1 MRNLI
6 GKMSLPW
13 RVFLASSITIS
24 VLFAGAGWGLQQY
37 ALSAADASVRA
48 EVRAS
53 IQVYQ
58 ALWKSRTQILSATT
72 ALMSAMSDVRAAFM
86 TRDPKT
92 IRDSAE
98 ELWSRVSDQS
108 AVFLVLD
115 AEGNLISSLGT
126 SSHDLPVSAIPLR
139 AVLPRFS
146 RQRQLAGYL
155 SEGSHLFYIVL
166 TPVYVQST
174 GEPLLLDV
182 LCAGFR
188 IDDRVVQEL
197 KALAPGS
204 EFVFLSGNRV
214 FASTL
219 DSNTMRELSSQRVGT
234 GAPYPVQKDRFIVF
248 GQNLP
253 DVTGRP
259 IARLSVLRSYGD
271 VAVAIAKLRRSLG
284 LAWLLTIMTALLVSL
299 YMTRRLLGPVKVLDQ
314 AASQIAARNYSYRV
328 PVVGTDEL
336 SRLSATFNNMCDSIQ
351 ETQAELVRQEQIST
365 IGRLATSLV
374 HDLRNPLAAIY
385 GGAEMLVDGHLPP
398 DQTQRIAS
406 NIYRASQRLQG
417 MLRDLLNVSRGE
429 TGNLESC
436 NLQDIIA
443 SAAEPIV
450 ETASGVSVRVA
461 VDERAEVFTNRNR
474 LERVFAN
481 LLSNA
486 ADAMPDGGEILIY
499 TDNENGELSVRV
511 EDTGPGIPNE
521 IRSRIFRPFVSAKR
535 SGLGLGLSLSRQAM
549 LDLGGDLEIV
559 EKPGPGA
566 CFRLRFGKM
575 QPETKEGETREQV
588 RAV

>member
-1 MRNLI
+1 MKSLVER
-6 GKMSLPW
+6 MPLPW

-58 ALWKSRTQILSATT
+58 ALWKSRTQVLSATT

-98 ELWSRVSDQS
+98 ELWSRVSDQF

-115 AEGNLISSLGT
+115 PEGHLISSLGT
-126 SSHDLPVSAIPLR
+126 SSHDLPVSAIPLK
-139 AVLPRFS
+139 AVLPRFP
-146 RQRQLAGYL
+146 RQLAGYL
-155 SEGSHLFYIVL
+155 SEGSNLFYIVL

-174 GEPLLLDV
+174 GEPLLLNV

-188 IDDRVVQEL
+188 IDDRVVEEL

-204 EFVFLSGNRV
+204 EFAFLSGHGV

-219 DSNTMRELSSQRVGT
+219 DSNTMREVSSQLAGT
-234 GAPYPVQKDRFIVF
+234 GEPYAVQKDKFIVF
-248 GQNLP
+248 RQDLP
-253 DVTGRP
+253 DVTGKP
-259 IARLSVLRSYGD
+259 IARLSVLRSYG
-271 VAVAIAKLRRSLG
+271 AVAASISKLRRSLG

-299 YMTRRLLGPVKVLDQ
+299 YMTRRLLEPVKILDR
-314 AASQIAARNYSYRV
+314 AASQIAARNYNYRV

-351 ETQAELVRQEQIST
+351 ETQAELVRQEQILT

-417 MLRDLLNVSRGE
+417 MLRDLLNVSLGD
-429 TGNLESC
+429 TGNVEAC

-443 SAAEPIV
+443 SAAEPITG
-450 ETASGVSVRVA
+450 TANGVNVRIS
-461 VDERAEVFTNRNR
+461 VDERAEVFTNRSR

-486 ADAMPDGGEILIY
+486 ADAMPDGGDILIY
-499 TDNENGELSVRV
+499 TADEDGALTVCV
-511 EDTGPGIPNE
+511 EDTGPGIPKE

-535 SGLGLGLSLSRQAM
+535 SGLGLGLTLSRQAM

-566 CFRLRFGKM
+566 CFRLRFGKA
-575 QPETKEGETREQV
+575 PEPATKQTENPEHV

>member
-1 MRNLI
+1 MP
-6 GKMSLPW
+6 LPW

-58 ALWKSRTQILSATT
+58 ALWKSRTQVLSATT

-98 ELWSRVSDQS
+98 ELWSRVSDQF

-115 AEGNLISSLGT
+115 PEGHLISSLGT
-126 SSHDLPVSAIPLR
+126 SSHDLPVSAIPLK
-139 AVLPRFS
+139 AVLPRFP
-146 RQRQLAGYL
+146 RQLAGYL
-155 SEGSHLFYIVL
+155 SEGSNLFYIVL

-174 GEPLLLDV
+174 GEPLLLNV

-188 IDDRVVQEL
+188 IDDRVVEEL

-204 EFVFLSGNRV
+204 EFAFLSGHGV

-219 DSNTMRELSSQRVGT
+219 DSNTMREVSSQLAGT
-234 GAPYPVQKDRFIVF
+234 GEPYAVQKDKFIVF
-248 GQNLP
+248 RQDLP
-253 DVTGRP
+253 DVTGKP
-259 IARLSVLRSYGD
+259 IARLSVLRSYG
-271 VAVAIAKLRRSLG
+271 AVAASISKLRRSLG

-299 YMTRRLLGPVKVLDQ
+299 YMTRRLLEPVKILDR
-314 AASQIAARNYSYRV
+314 AASQIAARNYNYRV

-351 ETQAELVRQEQIST
+351 ETQAELVRQEQILT

-417 MLRDLLNVSRGE
+417 MLRDLLNVSLGD
-429 TGNLESC
+429 TGNVEAC

-443 SAAEPIV
+443 SAAEPITG
-450 ETASGVSVRVA
+450 TANGVNVRIS
-461 VDERAEVFTNRNR
+461 VDERAEVFTNRSR

-486 ADAMPDGGEILIY
+486 ADAMPDGGDILIY
-499 TDNENGELSVRV
+499 TADEDGALTVCV
-511 EDTGPGIPNE
+511 EDTGPGIPKE

-535 SGLGLGLSLSRQAM
+535 SGLGLGLTLSRQAM

-566 CFRLRFGKM
+566 CFRLRFGKA
-575 QPETKEGETREQV
+575 PEPATKQTENPEHV